1 MSRTM
6 NHQETDRPRN
16 TLGVEG
22 RAYDILLHKLDTL
35 GASAEGSE
43 SPPDPRR
50 IDTRLAFTEP
60 LVRVQIEDE
69 RRSKREIV
77 LACRNISQGGV
88 GLLHSSFMYPGT
100 LATVFLRRTD
110 GTSPGLKG
118 KVVRVQHRGGV
129 VHEIGVSFDKDINP
143 RDYINTDFTQ
153 AAPMFERVAPE
164 RLLGEV
170 VVIASDPALVS
181 LTRAMLRGTGL
192 KLRFAETVAEA
203 LEACHKAV
211 DMVLV
216 ELDFD
221 KMSGPEL
228 VKKLRTNGLQRPVGI
243 IGDPV
248 EGLGLSLVR
257 VCGADALVRTPLS
270 EDGLLRVL
278 GDFILRAWDPD
289 QLDRARSRVS
299 RATLGG
305 LCAELERLGVELHAH
320 DRTGDRVSIFASC
333 QRIRA
338 LATLVG
344 MNGVASMAERLGERA
359 ATDEAPEAMR
369 DLIEQIGLGC
379 AAAGRAAA

>member
-6 NHQETDRPRN
+6 GQPEPERLRN
-16 TLGVEG
+16 TLGVDG
-22 RAYDILLHKLDTL
+22 RAYDILLGKLDSL
-35 GASAEGSE
+35 GAHAEGSDGAA
-43 SPPDPRR
+43 DPRR
-50 IDTRLAFTEP
+50 MYTRVAFSEP

-69 RRSKREIV
+69 RKSTREIV

-100 LATVFLRRTD
+100 TAVVFLRRND
-110 GTSPGLKG
+110 GTSPGLRG

-129 VHEIGVSFDKDINP
+129 VHEIGVRFDKEINP
-143 RDYINTDFTQ
+143 RDYISTDFTR
-153 AAPMFERVAPE
+153 AAPSFERVAPE

-170 VVIASDPALVS
+170 VVAASDPMMVS
-181 LTRAMLRGTGL
+181 LIETMLSGTGL
-192 KLRFAETVAEA
+192 KLCFAATVAEA
-203 LEACHKAV
+203 VEACHKAV

-216 ELDFD
+216 ELDFAEL
-221 KMSGPEL
+221 SGPEL
-228 VKKLRTNGLQRPVGI
+228 VKKLRTNGLQRPVAI
-243 IGDPV
+243 IGDPG
-248 EGLGLSLVR
+248 EGVGLSVVR
-257 VCGADALVRTPLS
+257 ICGADALIRTPLS

-289 QLDRARSRVS
+289 QLDKARSRVS
-299 RATLGG
+299 RATLGE
-305 LCAELERLGVELHAH
+305 LCAELEKLGVDLDAQVGA
-320 DRTGDRVSIFASC
+320 GDRVAIFATC

-359 ATDEAPEAMR
+359 ATDEPSDAMR